1 MRRPLGSHPWALGTG
16 MGVCRRE
23 QALGGARWSTGILAR
38 GEGLGGEDL
47 VRQRQ
52 MGVGWV
58 DGDGDGEGEGDGL
71 GMRGGW
77 DVYDTLMVAVA

>member
-1 MRRPLGSHPWALGTG
+1 

-23 QALGGARWSTGILAR
+23 QGLGGARWSTGILAR

-47 VRQRQ
+47 VRRRQ

-58 DGDGDGEGEGDGL
+58 DGDGEGEGEGEGEGDGV

>member
-1 MRRPLGSHPWALGTG
+1 
-16 MGVCRRE
+16 
-23 QALGGARWSTGILAR
+23 
-38 GEGLGGEDL
+38 
-47 VRQRQ
+47 

-58 DGDGDGEGEGDGL
+58 DGDGDGEGEGDGV

>member
-1 MRRPLGSHPWALGTG
+1 
-16 MGVCRRE
+16 
-23 QALGGARWSTGILAR
+23 
-38 GEGLGGEDL
+38 
-47 VRQRQ
+47 

-58 DGDGDGEGEGDGL
+58 DGDGDGEGEGEGV